1 MDHNMMER
9 QIADY
14 MVKYGTKNTDFG
26 TWLFEVDK
34 LEEEFNVTEKWIR
47 EHDDGILSELYL
59 RDEVKDVKQQWG
71 GIDWNIERIW
81 VYFYT
86 DFCPNYIED
95 DQKEDDGEDKYWF
108 AETRWYT
115 DDIIY
120 HNWFKNIIVEHWNEV
135 LEDADFYEV

>member
-1 MDHNMMER
+1 MDDNMMER

-14 MVKYGTKNTDFG
+14 MVEYGTKNTDFG

-34 LEEEFNVTEKWIR
+34 LAEEFNVTEKWIL

-59 RDEVKDVKQQWG
+59 RDEVKDVEQQWG

-81 VYFYT
+81 VWFYT
-86 DFCPNYIED
+86 DFCPNYIGD
-95 DQKEDDGEDKYWF
+95 DQKEDDSGDKYWF
-108 AETRWYT
+108 AETRWYM

-120 HNWFKNIIVEHWNEV
+120 HKVKRNCVNSATGRTVVEEK
-135 LEDADFYEV
+135 

>member
-59 RDEVKDVKQQWG
+59 RDEVKDVEQQWG

-81 VYFYT
+81 VWFYT

-108 AETRWYT
+108 AKTRWYT

>member
-1 MDHNMMER
+1 MDDNMMER

-14 MVKYGTKNTDFG
+14 MVEYGTKNTDFG
-26 TWLFEVDK
+26 MWLFEVDK
-34 LEEEFNVTEKWIR
+34 LAEEFNVTEKWIR

-59 RDEVKDVKQQWG
+59 RDEVKDVEQQWG

-81 VYFYT
+81 VWFYT
-86 DFCPNYIED
+86 DFCPNYIEG

-108 AETRWYT
+108 AEIRWYT

>member
-1 MDHNMMER
+1 MDDNMMER

-14 MVKYGTKNTDFG
+14 MEEYGTKNTDFG

-34 LEEEFNVTEKWIR
+34 LAEEFNVTEKWIR

-59 RDEVKDVKQQWG
+59 RDEVKDVEQQWG

-81 VYFYT
+81 VWFYT
-86 DFCPNYIED
+86 DFCPNYIGD
-95 DQKEDDGEDKYWF
+95 DQEEDGNGDKYWF

-120 HNWFKNIIVEHWNEV
+120 HKVKRNCVNSE
-135 LEDADFYEV
+135 AG

>member
-1 MDHNMMER
+1 MDDNMMER

-14 MVKYGTKNTDFG
+14 MVEYGTKNTDFG

-34 LEEEFNVTEKWIR
+34 LAEEFNVTEKWIL

-59 RDEVKDVKQQWG
+59 RDEVKDVEQQWG

-81 VYFYT
+81 VWFYT
-86 DFCPNYIED
+86 DFCPNYIGD
-95 DQKEDDGEDKYWF
+95 DQKEDDSGDKYWF
-108 AETRWYT
+108 VETRWYT

-120 HNWFKNIIVEHWNEV
+120 HKVKRNCVNSE
-135 LEDADFYEV
+135 AG

>member
-1 MDHNMMER
+1 MDDNMMER

-14 MVKYGTKNTDFG
+14 MVEYGTKNTDFG

-34 LEEEFNVTEKWIR
+34 LAEEFNVTEKWIL

-81 VYFYT
+81 VWFYT
-86 DFCPNYIED
+86 DFCPNYIGD
-95 DQKEDDGEDKYWF
+95 DQKEDDSGDKYWF
-108 AETRWYT
+108 AESRWYM

-120 HNWFKNIIVEHWNEV
+120 HKVKRNCVNSE
-135 LEDADFYEV
+135 AG

>member
-1 MDHNMMER
+1 MDDNMMER

-14 MVKYGTKNTDFG
+14 MVEYGTKNTDFG

-34 LEEEFNVTEKWIR
+34 LAEEFNVTEKWIL

-59 RDEVKDVKQQWG
+59 RDEVKDVEQQWG

-81 VYFYT
+81 VWFYT
-86 DFCPNYIED
+86 DFCPNYIGD
-95 DQKEDDGEDKYWF
+95 DQKEDDSGDKYWF

-115 DDIIY
+115 DNIIY
-120 HNWFKNIIVEHWNEV
+120 HKVKRNCVNSE
-135 LEDADFYEV
+135 AG

>member
-1 MDHNMMER
+1 MNDNMMER

-14 MVKYGTKNTDFG
+14 MVEYGTKNTDFG

-34 LEEEFNVTEKWIR
+34 LAEEFNVTEKWIL

-59 RDEVKDVKQQWG
+59 RDEVKDVEQQWG
-71 GIDWNIERIW
+71 GIDWNIEKIW
-81 VYFYT
+81 VWFYT
-86 DFCPNYIED
+86 DFCPNYIGD
-95 DQKEDDGEDKYWF
+95 DQKEDDSGDKYWF

-120 HNWFKNIIVEHWNEV
+120 HKVKRNCVNSEV
-135 LEDADFYEV
+135 G

>member
-1 MDHNMMER
+1 MDDNMMER

-14 MVKYGTKNTDFG
+14 MVEYGTKNTDFG

-34 LEEEFNVTEKWIR
+34 LAEEFNVTEKWIL

-59 RDEVKDVKQQWG
+59 RDEVKDVEQQWG

-81 VYFYT
+81 VWFYT
-86 DFCPNYIED
+86 DFCPNYIGD
-95 DQKEDDGEDKYWF
+95 DQKEDDSGDKYWF

-120 HNWFKNIIVEHWNEV
+120 HKVKRNCVSSE
-135 LEDADFYEV
+135 AG

>member
-1 MDHNMMER
+1 MDYNMMER

-14 MVKYGTKNTDFG
+14 MVEYGTKNTDFG

-34 LEEEFNVTEKWIR
+34 LAEEFNVTEKWIL

-59 RDEVKDVKQQWG
+59 RDEVKDVEQQWG

-81 VYFYT
+81 VWFYT
-86 DFCPNYIED
+86 DFCPNYIGD
-95 DQKEDDGEDKYWF
+95 DQKEDDSGDKYWF
-108 AETRWYT
+108 VETRWYT

-120 HNWFKNIIVEHWNEV
+120 HKVKRNCVNSE
-135 LEDADFYEV
+135 AG

>member
-1 MDHNMMER
+1 MNDNMMER
-9 QIADY
+9 QFADY
-14 MVKYGTKNTDFG
+14 MVEYGTKNTDFG

-34 LEEEFNVTEKWIR
+34 LAEEFNVTEKWIL

-59 RDEVKDVKQQWG
+59 RDEVKDVEQQWG

-81 VYFYT
+81 VWFYT
-86 DFCPNYIED
+86 DFCPNYIGD
-95 DQKEDDGEDKYWF
+95 DQKEDDSGDKYWF

-120 HNWFKNIIVEHWNEV
+120 HKVKRNCVNSEV
-135 LEDADFYEV
+135 G

>member
-1 MDHNMMER
+1 MDDNMMER

-14 MVKYGTKNTDFG
+14 MVEYGTKNTDFG

-34 LEEEFNVTEKWIR
+34 LAEEFNVTEKWIL

-59 RDEVKDVKQQWG
+59 RDEVKDVEQQWG

-81 VYFYT
+81 VWFYT
-86 DFCPNYIED
+86 DFCPNYIGD
-95 DQKEDDGEDKYWF
+95 DQKEDDSGDKYWF
-108 AETRWYT
+108 AETRWYM

-120 HNWFKNIIVEHWNEV
+120 HKVKRNCVNSEAGRTVVEEK
-135 LEDADFYEV
+135 

>member
-1 MDHNMMER
+1 MDDNMMER

-14 MVKYGTKNTDFG
+14 MVEYGTKNTDFG

-34 LEEEFNVTEKWIR
+34 LAEEFNVTEKWIR

-59 RDEVKDVKQQWG
+59 RDEVKDVEQQWG

-81 VYFYT
+81 VWFYT
-86 DFCPNYIED
+86 DFCPNYIGD
-95 DQKEDDGEDKYWF
+95 DQEEDNSGDKYWF
-108 AETRWYT
+108 AETRWYM

-120 HNWFKNIIVEHWNEV
+120 HKVKRNCVNSE
-135 LEDADFYEV
+135 AG

>member
-1 MDHNMMER
+1 MNDNMMER

-14 MVKYGTKNTDFG
+14 MVEYGTRNTDFG

-34 LEEEFNVTEKWIR
+34 LAEEFNVTEKWIL

-59 RDEVKDVKQQWG
+59 RDEVKDVEQQWG

-81 VYFYT
+81 VWFYT
-86 DFCPNYIED
+86 DFCPNYIGD
-95 DQKEDDGEDKYWF
+95 DQKEDDSGDKYWF

-120 HNWFKNIIVEHWNEV
+120 HKVKRNCVNSEV
-135 LEDADFYEV
+135 G

>member
-1 MDHNMMER
+1 MDDNMMER

-14 MVKYGTKNTDFG
+14 MVEYGTKNTDFG

-34 LEEEFNVTEKWIR
+34 LAEEFNVTEKWIL

-59 RDEVKDVKQQWG
+59 RDEVKDVEQQWG

-81 VYFYT
+81 VWFYT
-86 DFCPNYIED
+86 DFCPNYIGD
-95 DQKEDDGEDKYWF
+95 DQKEDDSGDKYWF
-108 AETRWYT
+108 PETRWYT

-120 HNWFKNIIVEHWNEV
+120 HKVKRNCVSSE
-135 LEDADFYEV
+135 AG

>member
-1 MDHNMMER
+1 MDDNMMER

-14 MVKYGTKNTDFG
+14 MVEYGTKNTDFG

-34 LEEEFNVTEKWIR
+34 LAEEFNVTEKWIL

-59 RDEVKDVKQQWG
+59 RDEVKDVEQQWG

-81 VYFYT
+81 VWFYT
-86 DFCPNYIED
+86 DFCPNYIGD
-95 DQKEDDGEDKYWF
+95 DQKEDDSGDKYWF

-120 HNWFKNIIVEHWNEV
+120 HKVKRNCVNSE
-135 LEDADFYEV
+135 AG

>member
-1 MDHNMMER
+1 MDDNMMER

-14 MVKYGTKNTDFG
+14 MVEYGTKNTDFG

-34 LEEEFNVTEKWIR
+34 LAEEFNVTEKWIL

-59 RDEVKDVKQQWG
+59 RDEVKDVEQQWG

-81 VYFYT
+81 VWFYT
-86 DFCPNYIED
+86 DFCPNYIGD
-95 DQKEDDGEDKYWF
+95 DQKEDDSGDKYWF
-108 AETRWYT
+108 AETRQYM

-120 HNWFKNIIVEHWNEV
+120 HKVKRNCVNSE
-135 LEDADFYEV
+135 AG

>member
-1 MDHNMMER
+1 MNDNMMER

-14 MVKYGTKNTDFG
+14 MVEYGTKNTDFG

-34 LEEEFNVTEKWIR
+34 LAEEFNVTEKWIL

-59 RDEVKDVKQQWG
+59 RDEVKDVEQQWG

-81 VYFYT
+81 VWFYT
-86 DFCPNYIED
+86 DFCPNYIGD
-95 DQKEDDGEDKYWF
+95 DQKEDDSGDKYWF

-120 HNWFKNIIVEHWNEV
+120 HKVKRNCVNSEV
-135 LEDADFYEV
+135 G

>member
-1 MDHNMMER
+1 MDDNMMER

-14 MVKYGTKNTDFG
+14 MVEYGTKNTDFG

-34 LEEEFNVTEKWIR
+34 LAEEFNVTEKWIL

-59 RDEVKDVKQQWG
+59 RDEVKDVEQLWG

-81 VYFYT
+81 VWFYT
-86 DFCPNYIED
+86 DFCPNYIGD
-95 DQKEDDGEDKYWF
+95 DQKEDDSGDKYWF
-108 AETRWYT
+108 AETRWYM

-120 HNWFKNIIVEHWNEV
+120 HKVKRNCVNSE
-135 LEDADFYEV
+135 AG

>member
-1 MDHNMMER
+1 MDDNMMER

-14 MVKYGTKNTDFG
+14 MVEYGTKNTDFG
-26 TWLFEVDK
+26 MWLFEVDK
-34 LEEEFNVTEKWIR
+34 LAEEFNVTEKWIL

-81 VYFYT
+81 VWFYT
-86 DFCPNYIED
+86 DFCPNYIGD
-95 DQKEDDGEDKYWF
+95 DQKEDDSGDKYWF
-108 AETRWYT
+108 AESRWYM

-120 HNWFKNIIVEHWNEV
+120 HKVKRNCVNSE
-135 LEDADFYEV
+135 AG

>member
-1 MDHNMMER
+1 MDDNMMER

-14 MVKYGTKNTDFG
+14 MVKYGTENTDFG

-34 LEEEFNVTEKWIR
+34 LAEEFNVTEKWIL

-59 RDEVKDVKQQWG
+59 RDEVKDVEQQWG

-81 VYFYT
+81 VWFYT
-86 DFCPNYIED
+86 DFCPNYIGD
-95 DQKEDDGEDKYWF
+95 NQKEDDSGDKYWF

-120 HNWFKNIIVEHWNEV
+120 HKVKRNCVNSETG
-135 LEDADFYEV
+135 

>member
-1 MDHNMMER
+1 MDDNMMER

-14 MVKYGTKNTDFG
+14 MVEYGTKNTDFG

-34 LEEEFNVTEKWIR
+34 LAEEFNVTEKWIL

-59 RDEVKDVKQQWG
+59 RDEVKDVEQQWG

-81 VYFYT
+81 VWFYT
-86 DFCPNYIED
+86 DFCPNYIGD
-95 DQKEDDGEDKYWF
+95 DQKEDDSGDKYWF
-108 AETRWYT
+108 AETRWYM

-120 HNWFKNIIVEHWNEV
+120 HKVKRNCVNSE
-135 LEDADFYEV
+135 AG

>member
-1 MDHNMMER
+1 MDDNMIER

-14 MVKYGTKNTDFG
+14 MVEYGTKNTDFG

-34 LEEEFNVTEKWIR
+34 LAEEFNVTEKWIL

-59 RDEVKDVKQQWG
+59 RDEVKDVEQQWG

-81 VYFYT
+81 VWFYT
-86 DFCPNYIED
+86 DFCPNYIGD
-95 DQKEDDGEDKYWF
+95 DQKEDDSGDKYWF
-108 AETRWYT
+108 AETRWYM

-120 HNWFKNIIVEHWNEV
+120 HKVKRNCVNSE
-135 LEDADFYEV
+135 AG

>member
-1 MDHNMMER
+1 MDDNMMER

-14 MVKYGTKNTDFG
+14 MVEYGTKNTDFG

-34 LEEEFNVTEKWIR
+34 LAEEFNVTEKWIL

-59 RDEVKDVKQQWG
+59 RDEVKDVEQQWG

-81 VYFYT
+81 VWFYT
-86 DFCPNYIED
+86 DFCPNYIGD
-95 DQKEDDGEDKYWF
+95 DQKEDDSGDKYWF

-120 HNWFKNIIVEHWNEV
+120 HKVKRNYANSETG
-135 LEDADFYEV
+135 